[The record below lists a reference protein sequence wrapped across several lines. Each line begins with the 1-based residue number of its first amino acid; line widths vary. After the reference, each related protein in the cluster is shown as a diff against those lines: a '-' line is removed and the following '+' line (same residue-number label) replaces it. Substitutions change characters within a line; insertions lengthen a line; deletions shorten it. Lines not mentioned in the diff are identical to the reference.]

1 MIYLSVTAIAHPLR
15 LQVQPP
21 VHDEARRMNFNEW
34 VFHQKYGTNLTKR
47 KAVFTIFIDFPL
59 LPLVCKDATA
69 PAFILFLIILK
80 KLIPFCVNCV
90 CPPALARNCHFEGIY
105 SSDFH
110 PSCKIN
116 PDILWH
122 GKTLFFSRGALTV
135 WRSLLLK
142 LGQWLFDA
150 PRCSESCILRTLKLL
165 QREQN
170 HSNAEDARFFGEA
183 TGSEPDD
190 DRIAWCYVMQTANG
204 KPKPKNQFSTCWYWY
219 IWYCVYHVF
228 FSAMS

>member
-1 MIYLSVTAIAHPLR
+1 MQLH
-15 LQVQPP
+15 
-21 VHDEARRMNFNEW
+21 
-34 VFHQKYGTNLTKR
+34 
-47 KAVFTIFIDFPL
+47 L
-59 LPLVCKDATA
+59 L
-69 PAFILFLIILK
+69 FILFWSFWRNSSLS
-80 KLIPFCVNCV
+80 VWWNCV
-90 CPPALARNCHFEGIY
+90 YSPALARNCYLEGIY

-116 PDILWH
+116 HDILWH
-122 GKTLFFSRGALTV
+122 GKTLFSSRGALTV

-150 PRCSESCILRTLKLL
+150 PGCSESCILRTLKLL

-190 DRIAWCYVMQTANG
+190 DRVAWCYIMQTAN
-204 KPKPKNQFSTCWYWY
+204 PNPRINFALIVPHISCFFWLWARWRY
-219 IWYCVYHVF
+219 IVF
-228 FSAMS
+228 RCINYDFWTFIQ